1 MKMNAVNDREGM
13 KMAMNNVLDRI
24 PEEQIEAAKR
34 VDLVALAERYTEL
47 RRESAR
53 EFSGPCPHCGGDDRF
68 HCTAQ
73 WFFCRTCHRER
84 GDAIEFVRWLQP
96 GLSFREA
103 VDQLAGGA
111 WPTAPAAQRAPQ
123 RRAAAK
129 SQPEEWR
136 QKAERIA
143 EGAHRRLWAAE
154 GEPAREYLLGRG
166 LESHV
171 WLLYGLGYRP
181 DAPLPG
187 TKGEQ
192 RAPAIV
198 LPWRSQAGAVY
209 ALRYRFLEAQHY
221 IDAGGKQ
228 RTEKLVAETGSQFA
242 GKLFGGQ
249 TLPDFVVMPLSEGQ
263 RPAEQMRTLLLCEG
277 EINAMSCWQA
287 AGETRLDVL
296 SLGSESATI
305 TPAMATLAGRYGL
318 ALVWADREEVAQRLM
333 AALPGAVGIQSPNG
347 KDAND
352 LLKEGLL
359 GGFLA
364 AMRANH
370 AKSREEI
377 EALLWNLYDAAML
390 PLGID
395 ASSAMIL
402 RRLAGQLGREA
413 KIYEPEPGR
422 WITVA

>member
-1 MKMNAVNDREGM
+1 
-13 KMAMNNVLDRI
+13 
-24 PEEQIEAAKR
+24 
-34 VDLVALAERYTEL
+34 
-47 RRESAR
+47 
-53 EFSGPCPHCGGDDRF
+53 
-68 HCTAQ
+68 
-73 WFFCRTCHRER
+73 
-84 GDAIEFVRWLQP
+84 
-96 GLSFREA
+96 
-103 VDQLAGGA
+103 
-111 WPTAPAAQRAPQ
+111 
-123 RRAAAK
+123 
-129 SQPEEWR
+129 
-136 QKAERIA
+136 
-143 EGAHRRLWAAE
+143 
-154 GEPAREYLLGRG
+154 
-166 LESHV
+166 
-171 WLLYGLGYRP
+171 
-181 DAPLPG
+181 
-187 TKGEQ
+187 
-192 RAPAIV
+192 
-198 LPWRSQAGAVY
+198 
-209 ALRYRFLEAQHY
+209 
-221 IDAGGKQ
+221 
-228 RTEKLVAETGSQFA
+228 

-277 EINAMSCWQA
+277 EINAMSCRQA

-305 TPAMATLAGRYGL
+305 TPAMAALAGRYGL

-370 AKSREEI
+370 AKGREEL

-402 RRLAGQLGREA
+402 RRLAGQLGKEA

-422 WITVA
+422 WIAVA